1 MAKNKKI
8 AQKHNLPG
16 TIYLNNNRYW
26 WLAKLPGETKRKARA
41 LKPQGSQFAT
51 TDVGVAVEIARNLL
65 ETAIF
70 NSGSCGQ
77 DAFDG
82 EIRTIA
88 ALSRVFLQYAEEYY
102 RGADGVVTEEPQ
114 NVRYSLKPVIEMY
127 ATLELTEFGPL
138 KLIEVRNKMISLNW
152 SRGLINQRI
161 GRIKRMFKWAVSRQ
175 LISPLVYQGLM
186 SIEGLKQGR
195 SGARETAPV
204 MPVDEKYVYAILPY
218 TTPVIASMLE
228 LLLFTGMR
236 PGELVIMR
244 PCDIDRSGEIWH
256 YKPESHKTQYRG
268 KERIISIGPKGQ
280 EILRPYLL
288 REAESFCFTPA
299 DSERQRRAKLT
310 ENRKTPLSCGNTVGS
325 KMKKMPTR
333 KPGAVY
339 NTDSLRKAARYA
351 MTARRKEI
359 RANGGD
365 ADKEMPY
372 WTLYQLRHTAATNV
386 RREMGYE
393 SAGATLGHTKMSA
406 TEVYAERNQGLA
418 DEAARRLG

>member
-16 TIYLNNNRYW
+16 TIYFNNNRYW
-26 WLAKLPGETKRKARA
+26 WIVKLPGETKRKARP
-41 LKPQGSQFAT
+41 LKSVGSQFAA

-70 NSGSCGQ
+70 DSGSRDHNAC
-77 DAFDG
+77 DS
-82 EIRTIA
+82 EIHTIA
-88 ALSRVFLQYAEEYY
+88 ALSRAFLQYAEEYY
-102 RGADGVVTEEPQ
+102 RSADGTVTEEPL
-114 NVRYSLKPVIEMY
+114 NVRYSLKPLIELF

-175 LISPLVYQGLM
+175 IVSPLVYQGLM

-195 SGARETAPV
+195 SGARETAPI

-244 PCDIDRSGEIWH
+244 PCDIDRSSEIWH
-256 YKPESHKTQYRG
+256 YKPASHKTQYKG
-268 KERIISIGPKGQ
+268 KDVVLQLELDIS
-280 EILRPYLL
+280 
-288 REAESFCFTPA
+288 
-299 DSERQRRAKLT
+299 
-310 ENRKTPLSCGNTVGS
+310 
-325 KMKKMPTR
+325 
-333 KPGAVY
+333 
-339 NTDSLRKAARYA
+339 
-351 MTARRKEI
+351 
-359 RANGGD
+359 
-365 ADKEMPY
+365 
-372 WTLYQLRHTAATNV
+372 
-386 RREMGYE
+386 
-393 SAGATLGHTKMSA
+393 
-406 TEVYAERNQGLA
+406 
-418 DEAARRLG
+418 